1 MLYHPVKVPSM
12 SSTLSLDFSSAHCDM
27 LISVIFDLICAWIW
41 FNKSILHN
49 FEFSKIPKLAKFSN
63 LQVLFHLARLLD
75 KPEYYEDEGILR
87 RENYLHNSAMLLNRK
102 PANQPWLTFH
112 VKRLRNCWS
121 SKLKVQKNYDIQ
133 DSAGRSIGKLADY
146 WRVQSTLKFD
156 GPFSFSGLLASRMC
170 SM

>member
-1 MLYHPVKVPSM
+1 MEYAYFCH
-12 SSTLSLDFSSAHCDM
+12 
-27 LISVIFDLICAWIW
+27 FDLICAWIW

-121 SKLKVQKNYDIQ
+121 SKLKVRKNYDMYLRFSWEEHRKIGWLL
-133 DSAGRSIGKLADY
+133 AGAIN
-146 WRVQSTLKFD
+146 LKVWWPLQFLRT
-156 GPFSFSGLLASRMC
+156 FSFKDV
-170 SM
+170 